1 MRRIKRRGD
10 MKNKILLILTVLVLT
25 TLGLGCNM
33 LRGAGQ
39 DIENAGGSIQRTVDH
54 ND

>member
-1 MRRIKRRGD
+1 M
-10 MKNKILLILTVLVLT
+10 NKKFFRFLAVLFLIIFAM
-25 TLGLGCNM
+25 GCNM
-33 LRGAGQ
+33 LKGAGK